1 MVKESLWHAERGRY
15 RAVTGANSL
24 FPNED
29 GVPTSYAPFPTK
41 GTIPVAKTKTG
52 TIQSTGVNVR
62 GTGTLFR
69 SEIEEGDYLYNGDA
83 AVRKVLHIISDTLLV
98 LEKGFASDVAALT
111 ALKVCKPQWAK
122 EIDAKSTGTAAAILQ
137 ETPFR
142 VNDEDLCGGAPL
154 AYDASA
160 TNAEISFSIAK

>member
-29 GVPTSYAPFPTK
+29 GVPTSYTPFPTK

-52 TIQSTGVNVR
+52 TIQTDGANVR
-62 GTGTLFR
+62 GTGTAFL
-69 SEIEEGDYLYNGDA
+69 SEIQEDDYLYNGDA
-83 AVRKVLHIISDTLLV
+83 SVRRVIHVISDTLLV
-98 LEKGFASDVAALT
+98 LEKAFPSSLSAGT

-122 EIDAKSTGTAAAILQ
+122 EIDAKSTGTVAAILQ

-160 TNAEISFSIAK
+160 SNAEISFSIAK